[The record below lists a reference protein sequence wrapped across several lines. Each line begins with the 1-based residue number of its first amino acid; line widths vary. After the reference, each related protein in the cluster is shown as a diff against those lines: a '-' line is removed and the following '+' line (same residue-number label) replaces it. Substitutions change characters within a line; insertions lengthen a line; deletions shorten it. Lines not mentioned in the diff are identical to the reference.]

1 MFKYTITQKT
11 TLDKVVYKVYK
22 NLAFFKDVLE
32 ANPHLKYKLILEVA
46 DIVNL
51 PALKNK
57 EKKSVKRLWD

>member
-1 MFKYTITQKT
+1 MFKYTITQKI
-11 TLDKVVYKVYK
+11 TLDKIVYEFYK

-32 ANPHLKYKLILEVA
+32 ANAHLKHKLILEVG